1 MAKVQIKTLLPKMDV
16 YNSGQPFQ
24 ISEKEKATIFFVS
37 ILGDIYICP
46 EEMTIEVEVSLRS
59 PVKASTRP

>member
-1 MAKVQIKTLLPKMDV
+1 MAKIQIKTLLPKMNV

-24 ISEKEKATIFFVS
+24 ISEKEKAIIFFGS
-37 ILGDIYICP
+37 IVGDLYQCP

-59 PVKASTRP
+59 TVKALTRP

>member
-1 MAKVQIKTLLPKMDV
+1 MAKVQIKTVLPKMEV
-16 YNSGQPFQ
+16 GNLGQPFQ
-24 ISEKEKATIFFVS
+24 ISEKEKAIIFFGS
-37 ILGDIYICP
+37 IVGDLYQCP

>member
-1 MAKVQIKTLLPKMDV
+1 MAKVQIKTLLPKLNV

-24 ISEKEKATIFFVS
+24 ISEKEKAIIFYGF
-37 ILGDIYICP
+37 IGGDLYQCP